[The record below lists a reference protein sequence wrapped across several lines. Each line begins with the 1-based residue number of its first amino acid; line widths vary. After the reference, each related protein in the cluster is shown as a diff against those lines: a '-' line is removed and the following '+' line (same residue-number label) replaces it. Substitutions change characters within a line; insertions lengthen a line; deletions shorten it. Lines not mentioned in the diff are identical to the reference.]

1 MNHIIHG
8 SRVKVFDHR
17 RFKNDVDTPLSVTIR
32 PATVVC
38 RYGMKY
44 KISGYRYPDL
54 IDVIFDGETN
64 ISHAHFT
71 HGVHLMRTYNGR

>member
-17 RFKNDVDTPLSVTIR
+17 RFIDDVTTPLNVTIR

-38 RYGMKY
+38 RYGRKDIITGHEY
-44 KISGYRYPDL
+44 TYDDL
-54 IDVIFDGETN
+54 IDVIFDGEFE

-71 HGVHLMRTYNGR
+71 HGVHLI